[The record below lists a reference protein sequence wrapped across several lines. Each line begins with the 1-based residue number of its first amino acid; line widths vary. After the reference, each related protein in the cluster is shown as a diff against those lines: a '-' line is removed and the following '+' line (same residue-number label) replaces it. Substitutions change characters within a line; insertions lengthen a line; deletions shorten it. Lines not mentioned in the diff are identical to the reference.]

1 MRYFVPV
8 ICALFLLSCKGKERL
23 PVQFYEE
30 EVCVWV
36 ERGEVLVEGIYYFRN
51 RTHTAKRMRLFYPF
65 PIDSLHEFPY
75 EIEVEG
81 TPFET
86 AEDGVTYDVIIDSM
100 GVAESTV
107 RYKQRIFTNCAKY
120 ILMTARRWKE
130 PIEEARFV
138 VSLPEDFSNVN
149 ISYEPDSI
157 IKKEERTFYYINEHN
172 LFPDRDIDI
181 VWKLAGRE
189 KMTIYK

>member
-1 MRYFVPV
+1 MTRYFVPV
-8 ICALFLLSCKGKERL
+8 ICAVFLLSCKGKERL

-51 RTHTAKRMRLFYPF
+51 RTHTAKRTRLFYPF

-75 EIEVEG
+75 KIEVEG

-107 RYKQRIFTNCAKY
+107 RYKQRIFTNCVKY
-120 ILMTARRWKE
+120 ILTTARRWKE
-130 PIEEARFV
+130 PIEKARFV
-138 VSLPEDFSNVN
+138 VSLPEDFNNVS

-157 IKKEERTFYYINEHN
+157 IRKGGRIFYYISEHN

-181 VWKLAGRE
+181 VWE
-189 KMTIYK
+189 